1 MGSQASPHSQEFM
14 AQNEQKNKGA
24 IFSIMTEGQ
33 LNHKPD
39 LGSNWDSGAVLLG
52 NKYKEENKW
61 QGKGKHGSWSQKLK
75 SGKGGERGL
84 EPGV

>member
-39 LGSNWDSGAVLLG
+39 LGSN
-52 NKYKEENKW
+52 
-61 QGKGKHGSWSQKLK
+61 
-75 SGKGGERGL
+75 
-84 EPGV
+84 